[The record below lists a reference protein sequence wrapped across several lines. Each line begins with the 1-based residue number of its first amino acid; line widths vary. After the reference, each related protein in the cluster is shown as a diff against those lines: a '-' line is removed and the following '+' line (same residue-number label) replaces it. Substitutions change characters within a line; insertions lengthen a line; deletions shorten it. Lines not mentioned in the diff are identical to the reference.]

1 MLGPNKVYNGRCANG
16 KLVHFSTVSTV
27 STVQGILSSDPLYHI
42 PITVKVCP
50 SS

>member
-27 STVQGILSSDPLYHI
+27 LGILSSDPLYHI